1 MDYNFTNVVSGAS
14 TTTVI
19 KASSGFLHTITVNT
33 PVASGTLTIYNNT
46 AASGTKIGTV
56 TLPAVVGQPVTLIYD
71 ANENIGITIVS
82 TIAGLDFTV
91 SWK

>member
-14 TTTVI
+14 TTTTI
-19 KASSGFLHTITVNT
+19 KSGGGFLHTITVNT
-33 PVASGTLTIYNNT
+33 PAASGTLTIYNNT

-56 TLPAVVGQPVTLIYD
+56 TLPAAVGQPVTLIYD
-71 ANENIGITIVS
+71 TNANIGITILS
-82 TIAGLDFTV
+82 TIAGLDFTA